1 MAQSFK
7 VGATTVTLDNSGSLV
22 NFGNSHP
29 TDDLDQPV
37 SILNSNSRD
46 TAIVVLD
53 GKRSSAFSGQYT
65 ILTGGLTEYDTIKAK
80 EGTIGTL
87 VNGSQTINNVC
98 LKQVSRAANL
108 GNGAFRCTLSFEL
121 IQ

>member
-1 MAQSFK
+1 MAQTYNDGT
-7 VGATTVTLDNSGSLV
+7 GAITLDGSGSIV
-22 NFGNSHP
+22 NFGDTVP
-29 TDDLDQPV
+29 TSDLDQPV
-37 SILNSNSRD
+37 AIYNTNSRD
-46 TAIVVLD
+46 SAIVVLD

-65 ILTGGLTEYDTIKAK
+65 ILTGGLSEYDTIKAK

-121 IQ
+121 TQ